1 MHHRRCNKG
10 RQQRLMPSKN
20 SHVELVGCSKV
31 AKMQPVKGTSNDCH
45 CVGRFQKKSM
55 AEIDVSVFSKMAE
68 LLARPLSPT
77 ALEKEE
83 AAKNG
88 KRIPKA
94 KVPSR
99 KAAARPKAESKAAA
113 SVQAPSPAE
122 MTRDEQLEE
131 QFSGLEDKGILSAVS
146 ELSGLQQ
153 EWKEKMK
160 HPSFRKGGP
169 PRMKRP
175 PAPAVLDEE
184 ERRQKMEEIDT
195 LEVQLKEAK
204 TVAAAAKRAAQ
215 AAEQLAEAAA
225 KEAESGSEDGQ
236 ISQSTEPKKDL
247 PEGDLQQQAEA
258 RVKARKRQEAKEKR
272 DRQRKEVEEKR
283 LRQAEAEAKAKEL
296 ERQTKER
303 LQERLRSERARERQL
318 QEEMEREAEIKEQRS
333 RQVAEELQQQALKR
347 LADKEQAEKHT
358 ADELARAEA
367 EAKRQ
372 QAQENQARAE
382 ELRQKT
388 RRRMQQ
394 YTRQQRDQ
402 SIAEQEARRKRIEEE
417 AQVADERIMQAIRS
431 QERAKARAAEFR
443 HRERSEEKARA
454 ILQEEQHVRQQELA
468 EVAQLER
475 QRKRQWR
482 AELARGPATPLRSDM
497 SSRASSHPPLARPAP
512 RQSVD
517 HFGGVG
523 GRYLAGPE
531 ELDAPQA
538 GPYFGFGAA
547 GGHQACDGAKENA
560 TANAIV
566 ADNSWVAGSLRQ
578 SVCSQHAVIAF
589 PFDNWQ
595 GFPTSCSEASG
606 RPFPD
611 LGGHYTVVVEQV
623 FTTELVIEQVV
634 RLRRQAWCGSW
645 IGHLRQGGAPA
656 ASLDLPVVAAMDTV
670 ARVRPTG
677 AGPFDEQVPVRAFL
691 RAVRPVIRPAAVPC
705 GGLRPRRRLPVR
717 APVPEP
723 VRPPS
728 GRGVGNDGLAP

>member
-1 MHHRRCNKG
+1 
-10 RQQRLMPSKN
+10 
-20 SHVELVGCSKV
+20 
-31 AKMQPVKGTSNDCH
+31 
-45 CVGRFQKKSM
+45 M

-88 KRIPKA
+88 KRIPK
-94 KVPSR
+94 VPSR
-99 KAAARPKAESKAAA
+99 KAAARPKSESKAAA

-122 MTRDEQLEE
+122 MTDEHHAVGDQEHL
-131 QFSGLEDKGILSAVS
+131 SGLEDKGILSAVS

-204 TVAAAAKRAAQ
+204 TLAAAAKRAAQ

-347 LADKEQAEKHT
+347 LADKEQADKHI

-402 SIAEQEARRKRIEEE
+402 SMAEQEARRKRIEDE

-454 ILQEEQHVRQQELA
+454 LLQEEQHVRQQELA

-517 HFGGVG
+517 HFGGRSAESSRASTPKCPVWSIVDPSCDE
-523 GRYLAGPE
+523 GPR
-531 ELDAPQA
+531 PK
-538 GPYFGFGAA
+538 PP
-547 GGHQACDGAKENA
+547 K
-560 TANAIV
+560 
-566 ADNSWVAGSLRQ
+566 
-578 SVCSQHAVIAF
+578 
-589 PFDNWQ
+589 
-595 GFPTSCSEASG
+595 PTHD
-606 RPFPD
+606 PPKKVP
-611 LGGHYTVVVEQV
+611 LQ
-623 FTTELVIEQVV
+623 
-634 RLRRQAWCGSW
+634 RL
-645 IGHLRQGGAPA
+645 
-656 ASLDLPVVAAMDTV
+656 T
-670 ARVRPTG
+670 
-677 AGPFDEQVPVRAFL
+677 
-691 RAVRPVIRPAAVPC
+691 RAVSQP
-705 GGLRPRRRLPVR
+705 
-717 APVPEP
+717 P
-723 VRPPS
+723 VRPKPIERSAGADSGDASRASTPADHWDEPS
-728 GRGVGNDGLAP
+728 NFVEEVTAYPENPRHAPQVAKAPSLDEASNPSSPGAKSPKPWKQKAIQVNSAEHYLEALKAARGQSSAKACAKNRPAPGTKGYAEQLRLRAEDVEAKQREDEDVRMERGYAALQRVQQRALQASPMREARAG

>member
-1 MHHRRCNKG
+1 MFEK
-10 RQQRLMPSKN
+10 
-20 SHVELVGCSKV
+20 
-31 AKMQPVKGTSNDCH
+31 
-45 CVGRFQKKSM
+45 FQKKSM

-83 AAKNG
+83 AVQNG

-113 SVQAPSPAE
+113 SVQAPGPTE
-122 MTRDEQLEE
+122 MTIHEQHQEE
-131 QFSGLEDKGILSAVS
+131 QFSSLEDKGILSAVS

-318 QEEMEREAEIKEQRS
+318 QEDMEREAEIKEQRS

-347 LADKEQAEKHT
+347 LADKEQADKHM

-402 SIAEQEARRKRIEEE
+402 SMAEQEARRKRIEEE

-517 HFGGVG
+517 HFGGRSAESSRASTPKCPVWSIVDPG
-523 GRYLAGPE
+523 DEGPR
-531 ELDAPQA
+531 PK
-538 GPYFGFGAA
+538 PP
-547 GGHQACDGAKENA
+547 K
-560 TANAIV
+560 
-566 ADNSWVAGSLRQ
+566 
-578 SVCSQHAVIAF
+578 
-589 PFDNWQ
+589 
-595 GFPTSCSEASG
+595 PTHD
-606 RPFPD
+606 PPKKVP
-611 LGGHYTVVVEQV
+611 LQ
-623 FTTELVIEQVV
+623 
-634 RLRRQAWCGSW
+634 RL
-645 IGHLRQGGAPA
+645 
-656 ASLDLPVVAAMDTV
+656 T
-670 ARVRPTG
+670 
-677 AGPFDEQVPVRAFL
+677 
-691 RAVRPVIRPAAVPC
+691 RAVSQP
-705 GGLRPRRRLPVR
+705 
-717 APVPEP
+717 P
-723 VRPPS
+723 VRPKPIERSAGADSGDASRASTPADRWDEPS
-728 GRGVGNDGLAP
+728 DFVEEVTAYPENPRFAPQVAAKAPSLDEASAPSSPGAKSPKPWKQKAIQVNSAEHYLEALKAARGQSSAKACAKNRPAPGTKGYAEQLRLRAEDVEAKQREDEDVRMERGYAALQRVQQRALQASPMREARAG